1 MSICRHHFIYRSST
15 IGGYEILC
23 EHCGQMHGSSKSADP
38 QFLAALNCITLLHEG
53 RRARR
58 AHEPI
63 KEAPPEGVAFVE
75 AMPSRQLSGRLAL
88 AFAASTR
95 SMCCE

>member
-58 AHEPI
+58 AHEPDGAPI
-63 KEAPPEGVAFVE
+63 KKTPPEGGAVVE
-75 AMPSRQLSGRLAL
+75 AMPSRVS
-88 AFAASTR
+88 
-95 SMCCE
+95 